1 MYVSGK
7 FDSWQ
12 LMMVVLFLKV
22 LEGTQQH
29 FARGGSP
36 LCDYRRRNEEWR
48 PSIYSRLYNLIV
60 KGDYMSKA

>member
-22 LEGTQQH
+22 LEGTQQR

-36 LCDYRRRNEEWR
+36 
-48 PSIYSRLYNLIV
+48 PSSLHFSAHPLRVCQHIHV
-60 KGDYMSKA
+60 G